1 MGNNEPK
8 GIPLNKTLFP
18 EHLQSQ
24 GYQTHLV
31 GKWAYSNQTFWSIF
45 KHCDTFRWHVG
56 FCKEEYLPQSRGFHS
71 AFGYWGGGIVSF
83 HPKFLVSF
91 VMNFHWLGLLQQNQG
106 EFARFSLE
114 PRCILW
120 QQRIF
125 HGLVQYQDSRDHCWS
140 WPKRPFVYLCC
151 NANTS
156 FSFTSSSGQYIS
168 KSMISI
174 MNYTFSHDCRNTLIC
189 IQRIWK
195 KTADHFWVSI
205 VL

>member
-1 MGNNEPK
+1 MGVLASKLTNLLHWTSVRIDLDYPLFSKGSPMGNNEPK

-156 FSFTSSSGQYIS
+156 FTFTSSSGQNFKIYDVNHES
-168 KSMISI
+168 
-174 MNYTFSHDCRNTLIC
+174 
-189 IQRIWK
+189 
-195 KTADHFWVSI
+195 
-205 VL
+205 